1 MKSLILS
8 LGISALLVAYTTNS
22 KACVVE
28 VYQSLHQQDPE
39 NRDVKNF
46 HAISSSGSYT
56 VNVKMGEDESL
67 SIRGNAEDINKIE
80 TVVENGVLRIRTKR
94 NFRSWNSTGHQVT
107 INITAKR
114 LDGLMLSGSGILNLD
129 GVMNSASVDIQLSGS
144 GEINA
149 EVDTQNTAVALSG
162 SGNVNLSGKTGS
174 VNIAVSG
181 SGDVKAK
188 KLASETVNIKVAGS
202 GNVYVAAQKDLN
214 ASIFGSGSIKYIG
227 EPNVSVNK
235 VGSGNVSKIE

>member
-1 MKSLILS
+1 MKSFILS
-8 LGISALLVAYTTNS
+8 LGISALLAANTTNS

-28 VYQSLHQQDPE
+28 VCQSLHQQSE
-39 NRDVKNF
+39 TRDVKNF

-56 VNVKMGEDESL
+56 VNVMMGEEESL
-67 SIRGNAEDINKIE
+67 SIQGDAEDINKIE

-94 NFRSWNSTGHQVT
+94 NRSSWNSVGKKVT

-129 GVMNSASVDIQLSGS
+129 GVMNSASADIQLSGS

-149 EVDTQNTAVALSG
+149 DVDTQNTAVALSG

-174 VNIAVSG
+174 VNIVVSG

-188 KLASETVNIKVAGS
+188 KLATETGNIKVAGS
-202 GNVYVAAQKDLN
+202 GNVYISAQKDLN
-214 ASIFGSGSIKYIG
+214 ASVFGSGSIKYIG
-227 EPNVSVNK
+227 DPNVSINK
-235 VGSGNVSKIE
+235 VGSGNVSKID